1 MNFIKLAGMK
11 ANELRVGN
19 LVYVGYSGTK
29 EPILGIIEESA
40 RLMFEGN
47 HYFGLLFNY
56 ADPIGNRIIELGS
69 CEPIPLTEE
78 WLINFRLKRKDE
90 EFFYLKEDDHQILI
104 DVNTFD
110 VVLDFREEGYYVT
123 VKHDL
128 KYVHK
133 LQNFYFELNDTE
145 LELQ

>member
-1 MNFIKLAGMK
+1 MK

-19 LVYVGYSGTK
+19 LVYVGYSGTN

-40 RLMFEGN
+40 RLMFESN

-56 ADPIGNRIIELGS
+56 ADPIGNRIIELRY

-110 VVLDFREEGYYVT
+110 VVFDFREEGYYVT